1 MVKLLTAY
9 QDTEPIDNFA
19 LIKSA
24 DMRLTKTGKPYL
36 SLVFSDRSGDLP
48 GNLWDATDEQIK
60 TLLPGQ
66 IVKLQLMK
74 SDGFNA
80 LLLLLAQRHKVV
92 LRR

>member
-36 SLVFSDRSGDLP
+36 SLVF
-48 GNLWDATDEQIK
+48 
-60 TLLPGQ
+60 
-66 IVKLQLMK
+66 
-74 SDGFNA
+74 
-80 LLLLLAQRHKVV
+80 
-92 LRR
+92 